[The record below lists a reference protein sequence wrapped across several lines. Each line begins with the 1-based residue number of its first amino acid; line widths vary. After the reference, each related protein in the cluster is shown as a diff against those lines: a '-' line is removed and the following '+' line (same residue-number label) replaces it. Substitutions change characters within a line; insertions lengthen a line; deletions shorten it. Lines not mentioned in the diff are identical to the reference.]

1 MKPLTGVIL
10 VLCAVAV
17 TVALVMVLMS
27 LRRALQRTEGV
38 LHLVER
44 EIRPMAAQLGAL
56 TEELR
61 GLSHQATVELARIGL
76 ITRRL
81 DEITSG
87 IARVVNVVSGL
98 SRVGQ
103 FAGVAAGLK
112 RGLGVFVSRLKS
124 RLT

>member
-1 MKPLTGVIL
+1 MKPLAVVIL
-10 VLCAVAV
+10 VLCAVAI
-17 TVALVMVLMS
+17 TVALVMALMS
-27 LRRALQRTEGV
+27 LRRVLQRTEAV
-38 LHLVER
+38 LQLVER

-56 TEELR
+56 TEEFR
-61 GLSHQATVELARIGL
+61 GLSHQATVELERIGM

-87 IARVVNVVSGL
+87 IARVVSVVSGL

-103 FAGVAAGLK
+103 VAGVAAGLK
-112 RGLGVFVSRLKS
+112 RGVGVFVSRLRS